1 MKRYIGCFADE
12 LTVFIR
18 FKQQYNAITFW
29 LTVFRHCFFYCT
41 FARLSGPVVQWIE

>member
-1 MKRYIGCFADE
+1 MKRYTGHFADE